1 MMQMLCEAHGLPLP
15 TVHLQI
21 DVCVACMR
29 SFENKRDINQITYFH
44 PGMKTSWFTASS
56 HR

>member
-44 PGMKTSWFTASS
+44 PGMKTSLFTASS